1 LKVKWTEISVG
12 IGIEILPNKRSWLY
26 QIVMWIVSYYYYKVK
41 IEKRGI
47 SRIGWLSVLELNL
60 PNVQRI

>member
-1 LKVKWTEISVG
+1 VDRISVG
-12 IGIEILPNKRSWLY
+12 IGVEILPRKRSWLY
-26 QIVMWIVSYYYYKVK
+26 QIVMWIVSYYKVK

-60 PNVQRI
+60 PYVQRI

>member
-1 LKVKWTEISVG
+1 LKVKCIGITIG
-12 IGIEILPNKRSWLY
+12 IGIEILPRKRSWLY
-26 QIVMWIVSYYYYKVK
+26 QIVMWIVSYYKDR